1 MSLAELTTPALILDR
16 SVLVRNCER
25 MAERMQA
32 HRVKLRPHLKTAK
45 SARIA
50 SIATHGQFGGITVST
65 LAEARY
71 FAERGYRDILYGV
84 GIAPNKLDEV
94 AALQREGVQVTLVTD
109 SREAALAAAERAA
122 SLESEFHFLV
132 EVDTG
137 GRRGGVGPESE
148 ELIALG
154 QFLTAAPRLHME
166 GVMTHAGQSYHCRGA
181 VEVAQV
187 AEAERAGV
195 TLAASRLRWAGLRCP
210 VVSAGSTPTAVHAT
224 SLLGITE
231 MRPGVYMFGDLDQV
245 GIGSCDMEDIA
256 VSVLATVIGH
266 NQRAGRILVDA
277 GALALSKD
285 LSASEHLEHVGYGM
299 VCPGEST
306 RPAAGVCVSDVHQE
320 HGVIATTNGSEPPY
334 ERFPIGGRVRILPNH
349 ACITAAGYSN
359 YHVIDGPANDVVDVW
374 DRVSGW

>member
-32 HRVKLRPHLKTAK
+32 HRVRLRPHLKTAK

-71 FAERGYRDILYGV
+71 FAERGYRDILYAV
-84 GIAPNKLDEV
+84 GIAPNKLDEA

-109 SREAALAAAERAA
+109 NRAAALAAAERAA
-122 SLESEFHFLV
+122 SLETEFRFLV

-137 GRRGGVGPESE
+137 GQRGGVSPESE
-148 ELIALG
+148 DLIALG
-154 QFLTAAPRLHME
+154 QFITAAPRLHME

-181 VEVAQV
+181 LEVAQV

-231 MRPGVYMFGDLDQV
+231 MRPGVYMFYDLDQL
-245 GIGSCDMEDIA
+245 GIGTCEMEDIA
-256 VSVLATVIGH
+256 ISVLATVIGH
-266 NQRAGRILVDA
+266 NRRARRILVDA

-285 LSASEHLEHVGYGM
+285 ISASEHLEHIGYGI
-299 VCPGEST
+299 VCPGEGTQPTS
-306 RPAAGVCVSDVHQE
+306 GLCISEVHQE
-320 HGVIATTNGSEPPY
+320 HGLIASTNGAEPPY
-334 ERFPIGGRVRILPNH
+334 ERFPIGSRVRILPNH
-349 ACITAAGYSN
+349 ACITAAGHSRYQ
-359 YHVIDGPANDVVDVW
+359 VVDGANDVVDVW

>member
-1 MSLAELTTPALILDR
+1 MSLAELKTPALVLDR
-16 SVLVRNCER
+16 ATLVRNCER

-71 FAERGYRDILYGV
+71 FAERGYRDQLYAVGV
-84 GIAPNKLDEV
+84 APNKLDEV
-94 AALQREGVQVTLVTD
+94 AALQREGVQMTLLTD
-109 SREAALAAAERAA
+109 NREAALAAADRAA
-122 SLESEFHFLV
+122 SLDCDFRFLI

-137 GRRGGVGPESE
+137 GMRGGVGPESE
-148 ELIALG
+148 DLITLG
-154 QFLTAAPRLHME
+154 QFINAAPRLHME
-166 GVMTHAGQSYHCRGA
+166 GVMTHAGQSYHCQGA
-181 VEVAQV
+181 LEVAQV

-231 MRPGVYMFGDLDQV
+231 MRPGVYMFFDLDQL
-245 GIGSCDMEDIA
+245 GIGTCDMEDIA
-256 VSVLATVIGH
+256 VSVLSTVIGH
-266 NQRAGRILVDA
+266 NPRAGRIVVDA
-277 GALALSKD
+277 GSIALSQD
-285 LSASEHLEHVGYGM
+285 LSASEHLEDIGYGM
-299 VCPGEST
+299 VCPGESR
-306 RPAAGVCVSDVHQE
+306 RPLSGLCVQDVYQE
-320 HGVIATTNGSEPPY
+320 HGMIGTTNGAPPPY
-334 ERFPIGGRVRILPNH
+334 ERFPVGSRVRILPNH
-349 ACITAAGYSN
+349 ACMTAAAYSS
-359 YHVIDGPANDVVDVW
+359 YQVVDGDNVVVDVW